1 MADEPWVL
9 TLVAI
14 TADGAGPS
22 VETDVCPLADAGEL
36 VDPVY
41 PSAGLP
47 DPPVLNAVLAGD
59 ASLQAEWGHAE
70 WDGGSPLLGFE
81 VWVVDLADVTGENTV
96 SRSIFDPA
104 LVSLVVAGLVND
116 TTYTVQVRAV
126 NIVGPSVW
134 SNPVTVTPAEGLI
147 RFEEGPPLP
156 VAGTEEPRVP
166 VPPPS
171 IFAFWPENVVTD
183 AGTVSAGYF
192 NPDNWAGR

>member
-9 TLVAI
+9 TLVAV

-22 VETDVCPLADAGEL
+22 VETDVCPLSDAGEL

-47 DPPVLNAVLAGD
+47 DPPTLDSVLAGD
-59 ASLQAEWGHAE
+59 ASMQAGWTPAE
-70 WDGGSPLLGFE
+70 WDGGSPLVGFE
-81 VWVVDLADVTGENTV
+81 VWVVDPADVIGENTV
-96 SRSIFDPA
+96 SRAVSDPA
-104 LVSLVVAGLVND
+104 AVMLILSGLLND
-116 TTYTVQVRAV
+116 VTYDVQVRAV

-134 SNPVTVTPAEGLI
+134 SNVVTVTPAEGLV
-147 RFEEGPPLP
+147 RFEEAPPGPEPG
-156 VAGTEEPRVP
+156 AEERVP

-183 AGTVSAGYF
+183 EGTVSAGYF